1 MGGNGD
7 EQRRDGSDY
16 DCSGEETVATRAATH
31 YSKMLRRNI
40 IQSRVCKAEQAL
52 AKGTSRKQ
60 GPKSPSCRFRGPKLI
75 ITITI
80 IITIIITITII
91 TITIVI
97 TITIITIITIIIT
110 ITITITICRYVLV
123 ADRVESLGF
132 PMQLA

>member
-80 IITIIITITII
+80 IITIIVLIS
-91 TITIVI
+91 
-97 TITIITIITIIIT
+97 
-110 ITITITICRYVLV
+110 ITITICRYVLV
-123 ADRVESLGF
+123 ADRVGSLGF